1 MKYDDAEY
9 AFLNFE
15 TDLDTDAG
23 YTYIGQYLAWAIL
36 TGLGNTHPQRGAA
49 WLDSHA
55 ALRERRTT
63 PGEVLATFCDG
74 KLTDDDLNEEGNAFT
89 RVYYEKHYYA
99 DYETTMTP
107 LMADTGHPTDDFCSV
122 PDTWESYALL
132 APVLDRRY
140 ADWKAGNAGGAA
152 PTPGGGRPP
161 DQAGPTASTPSSTST
176 ATAKPVLS
184 LEPLSAEEA
193 LPVVPTAESRQAVR
207 ALRQR
212 AEAGDREAWFDLA
225 AEYLTGQRV
234 PQDFIQAAAALEQ
247 AAQLGQVDAQYN
259 LGVCYQRGEG
269 KPKDLAQAQRWWGM
283 AAEAGHGS
291 ALYMLGECYRSGA
304 GVARDLIAANA
315 LMLYAKQRGSTDAAR
330 AGITAGSL
338 RESVELLDKLRQ
350 PGQLVAVLA
359 ARRRA
364 LAAGQVDAGVQA
376 WQRGEPLRRQDD
388 ADKARTGDATASQPA
403 AEARPRPSTVPA
415 AAPRQPSASAGAG
428 AGAGAAATATT
439 PRQVPR
445 PHARTAQDSVAPA
458 RFGPFHVA
466 LLIGASA
473 MILLLLMVGSV
484 TGAPLRAA
492 AVVFGLVGAIGS
504 WQVSGELGT
513 STPMRIVLTV
523 LSAVPVFGSFAC
535 IVVLLRWVRSS
546 SG

>member
-15 TDLDTDAG
+15 TDLDSDAG

-36 TGLGNTHPQRGAA
+36 NGLGNTDPTRGAD
-49 WLDSHA
+49 WLASHA
-55 ALRERRTT
+55 ALREQRTT

-89 RVYYEKHYYA
+89 RFYYEKHYYA

-140 ADWKAGNAGGAA
+140 ADWKAGNDGNGGPAAGSGRRPDEDGRVAATASAASAAA
-152 PTPGGGRPP
+152 PR
-161 DQAGPTASTPSSTST
+161 
-176 ATAKPVLS
+176 PVLS
-184 LEPLSAEEA
+184 LEPLSIEEA
-193 LPVVPTAESRQAVR
+193 LPVVPSTEAREAVR

-234 PQDFIQAAAALEQ
+234 PQDVIQAAAALEK
-247 AAQLGQVDAQYN
+247 AAQMGQVDAQYN

-283 AAEAGHGS
+283 AAEAGHAS

-304 GVARDLIAANA
+304 GVARDLVAANA

-330 AGITAGSL
+330 AGVTAGSL
-338 RESVELLDKLRQ
+338 RESVELLEKLRQ

-359 ARRRA
+359 ARRWA

-376 WQRGEPLRRQDD
+376 WQGGEPLRRPDD
-388 ADKARTGDATASQPA
+388 AGKARAGEATASQPTAEERSQPSPTARAAAPQASLGAAA
-403 AEARPRPSTVPA
+403 AEA
-415 AAPRQPSASAGAG
+415 
-428 AGAGAAATATT
+428 ATT
-439 PRQVPR
+439 PRPTPR
-445 PHARTAQDSVAPA
+445 PRARTSRDSADPGH
-458 RFGPFHVA
+458 FGPFHLA
-466 LLIGASA
+466 LLIGAAA

-513 STPMRIVLTV
+513 PTPMRIVLTL
-523 LSAVPVFGSFAC
+523 LSALPVFGSFAC
-535 IVVLLRWVRSS
+535 IAVLLRWVRSRS
-546 SG
+546 EH